1 MALDL
6 STLYVVAG
14 LGMLVAGL
22 IHLIP
27 VSTARFGRW
36 AALWGSGHLV
46 VGCGAIIAILNDR
59 IGISWAPNIGNPI
72 AITGYALITA
82 AVMTFD
88 RAEIRITPLM
98 VIAGLLAAPTLI
110 CGDAEHFHLR
120 VAYLSIIRASFDIV
134 VVIVAI
140 RLARRE
146 ALQTAWIV
154 ATLFAI
160 TVPLFL
166 GRGWLAYEDRIGVR
180 LTGMHDDLGA
190 WLAAGQIAFIIFRA
204 FSLLILQAER
214 GQNALLDQLER
225 DSLTGALNRAGF
237 NRIAGNLVGR
247 TKRLTAMMFDI
258 DRFKGLNDT
267 YGHAAG
273 DAALRSLTDII
284 HVAMDKKGYLAR
296 WGGDEFVCLLPDA
309 GIDSARA
316 IASGIARQ
324 FADAMIG
331 YGPMKAGPSVSI
343 GIVEGDV
350 ASVKAIAD
358 LVVLADQAMYAAKA
372 DRHREPDAGNK
383 VLRAVAPA

>member
-1 MALDL
+1 VALDL

-14 LGMLVAGL
+14 LGMLVAGF

-27 VSTARFGRW
+27 VSTGRFGRW

-59 IGISWAPNIGNPI
+59 IGISWAPNIGNPLAVI
-72 AITGYALITA
+72 GYTLITA
-82 AVMTFD
+82 AVMKFD
-88 RAEIRITPLM
+88 RAEIRLTPLLA
-98 VIAGLLAAPTLI
+98 IAGLLAAPTLI

-120 VAYLSIIRASFDIV
+120 VAYLSIVRAGFDIV

-190 WLAAGQIAFIIFRA
+190 WLAAGQIAFVIFRA

-214 GQNALLDQLER
+214 GQNALLDQLQR
-225 DSLTGALNRAGF
+225 DSLTGALNRVGF
-237 NRIAGNLVGR
+237 NRIAVDLAGR
-247 TKRLTAMMFDI
+247 SKRLTAMMLDI
-258 DRFKGLNDT
+258 DRFKALNDT

-273 DAALRSLTDII
+273 DAALRSLADII
-284 HVAMDKKGYLAR
+284 HVAINKKGYLAR
-296 WGGDEFVCLLPDA
+296 WGGDEFICLLPDVN
-309 GIDSARA
+309 IDIARA
-316 IASGIARQ
+316 TASGIARQ

-331 YGPMKAGPSVSI
+331 YGPTNAGPSVSI
-343 GIVEGDV
+343 GTVEGD
-350 ASVKAIAD
+350 AARAIAD

-372 DRHREPDAGNK
+372 DLHRELDAGRK
-383 VLRAVAPA
+383 VLRAVAAA

>member
-27 VSTARFGRW
+27 VSTGRFGTW

-46 VGCGAIIAILNDR
+46 VGCGAIIAVLNDR

-72 AITGYALITA
+72 AVMGYALITA
-82 AVMTFD
+82 AVMRFD
-88 RAEIRITPLM
+88 RAEIRLTPLLA
-98 VIAGLLAAPTLI
+98 ITGLLAAPTLI
-110 CGDAEHFHLR
+110 CSDAEHFHLR
-120 VAYLSIIRASFDIV
+120 VAYLSVIRASFDIV
-134 VVIVAI
+134 VVTVAI

-146 ALQTAWIV
+146 SLQTAWIV
-154 ATLFAI
+154 AALFAI

-214 GQNALLDQLER
+214 GQNALVAQLER
-225 DSLTGALNRAGF
+225 DPLTGALNRVGF
-237 NRIAGNLVGR
+237 NRIAVDLAGG
-247 TKRLTAMMFDI
+247 TSRLTAMMLDI
-258 DRFKGLNDT
+258 DRFKALNDT

-273 DAALRSLTDII
+273 DAALRSLTNII
-284 HVAMDKKGYLAR
+284 HVAIDKKGYLAR
-296 WGGDEFVCLLPDA
+296 WGGDEFVCLLPNV

-316 IASGIARQ
+316 TASVIERR

-331 YGPMKAGPSVSI
+331 YGLTKAGPSVSI
-343 GIVEGDV
+343 GIVEGG
-350 ASVKAIAD
+350 ATCAIAD

-372 DRHREPDAGNK
+372 DRRRQPDAGIK
-383 VLRAVAPA
+383 VLGAVGAGW